1 MVNPFRLMVMSLAPA
16 MSPSVLH
23 SRFAESVTLSVTT
36 WPQDKLE
43 LTGAASAELEPDLDS
58 VGVISLLLSL
68 LLLVGRALSKTFSTM
83 LPFSDAKI
91 GCVNKAPTD
100 ANAKI
105 AAMRYILLFIR
116 TN

>member
-1 MVNPFRLMVMSLAPA
+1 VLVGTPFADS
-16 MSPSVLH
+16 
-23 SRFAESVTLSVTT
+23 AEVAEFE
-36 WPQDKLE
+36 LE
-43 LTGAASAELEPDLDS
+43 LDA
-58 VGVISLLLSL
+58 VGLLLLLL
-68 LLLVGRALSKTFSTM
+68 LLLVGRELSKTFSIM

-116 TN
+116 SN